1 MLKRWRWVGDFRG
14 FGGHVS
20 VLIWF
25 FFFNLK
31 KKKKKKKKK
40 KTQCGGRVDRWCD
53 IKNNFL
59 LLSSTHQFFHPRNN
73 S

>member
-31 KKKKKKKKK
+31 KKKKKKKPNVAVEL
-40 KTQCGGRVDRWCD
+40 TDDV
-53 IKNNFL
+53 
-59 LLSSTHQFFHPRNN
+59 T
-73 S
+73 